1 MGRRVSRAIRRAVG
15 GVSRVVDS
23 VTGDIL
29 DLDGSKQKDALEQQR
44 REQER
49 IMAEAE
55 AQKKAE
61 EDYQNKI
68 SAERDKVNKGDILI
82 EDQTG
87 VGLGDVKV
95 DFTQS
100 VKPKSNE
107 DDELKKL
114 LKRL

>member
-1 MGRRVSRAIRRAVG
+1 MGRRVNRIVRRVTRAV
-15 GVSRVVDS
+15 DT

-29 DLDGSKQKDALEQQR
+29 DLDGSQQKDALEQQR
-44 REQER
+44 KEQER

-61 EDYQNKI
+61 EDYQNQV
-68 SAERDKVNKGDILI
+68 SAERDKINKEGNLMD
-82 EDQTG
+82 DQTG

>member
-1 MGRRVSRAIRRAVG
+1 MGRRVSRAIRRVVG
-15 GVSRVVDS
+15 VVDT

-29 DLDGSKQKDALEQQR
+29 DLDASKQKEALEQQR
-44 REQER
+44 KEQER
-49 IMAEAE
+49 IAAEAE

-61 EDYQNKI
+61 EAYQNQV
-68 SAERDKVNKGDILI
+68 SAERDRINKENELLGDR
-82 EDQTG
+82 TG